1 MKITAKWLAGITF
14 IVIFGGIGITTLF
27 GWWQTESTKVPEK
40 YVAEEYAEEYN
51 PADIRGSYSFGD
63 VSRIFE
69 IPLEDMKV
77 AFALPFDDISDLG
90 LNQLEELFEEA
101 ADNGMEIGTSSVQ
114 LFTAYYKGLPFEAL
128 DEYLPAPAL
137 DVLLANSTLSNEQM
151 TYLETHLVNI
161 ELLGNLEN
169 AEVEID
175 EEENISEGSEAT
187 SDANAE
193 EEHNETEDYIIKGNT
208 TFREVMDWGV
218 PQETIETIIGGS
230 IPNALF
236 TIKDYCLENGLSFG
250 EIKESIQ
257 AEVPA
262 Q

>member
-14 IVIFGGIGITTLF
+14 IVIFGGIGITTLL

-40 YVAEEYAEEYN
+40 YVEVEYAEEYN

-69 IPLEDMKV
+69 IPLEDLKV
-77 AFALPFDDISDLG
+77 AFALPFDDISGLG
-90 LNQLEELFEEA
+90 LNQLEGLFEEA
-101 ADNGMEIGTSSVQ
+101 ANNGMEIGTSSVQ
-114 LFTAYYKGLPFEAL
+114 LFTAYYKGLPFDAM

-137 DVLLANSTLSNEQM
+137 DILLANTTLSDEQM
-151 TYLETHLVNI
+151 AYLETHLVDI
-161 ELLGNLEN
+161 EVLGNPEN
-169 AEVEID
+169 TEDQIN
-175 EEENISEGSEAT
+175 EEESTSEGSEPT
-187 SDANAE
+187 SNASAE
-193 EEHNETEDYIIKGNT
+193 EEHSETEDYTVKGNT

-230 IPNALF
+230 MPNALF
-236 TIKDYCLENGLSFG
+236 TIKDFCLENGLSFG